1 MNELELP
8 GAQPEPSGPH
18 LAAPCQWLLE
28 AEEEV
33 CCPVRAVELC
43 AALLGALMSQH
54 PRTALG
60 VLVLSLAQDPAPCF
74 QRMTLQ
80 WLQSR

>member
-8 GAQPEPSGPH
+8 GAQPEPSKPH
-18 LAAPCQWLLE
+18 LGAPCLE

-33 CCPVRAVELC
+33 CCPVRAVELR

-54 PRTALG
+54 PRTVLG

-74 QRMTLQ
+74 QHMTLQ